1 MSPADLTETL
11 TSGQPL
17 DETGVQAMA
26 ALLLDPAAD
35 VTAKADLL
43 RALNAKGETADE
55 IAGFVRAFLAHAIRP
70 PLDLATID
78 RPAIDVCGTGGD
90 KLNLFNVSTTSMFI
104 LAACGLAVVKHGN
117 RGITSKSGGADVL
130 EALGIRIDL
139 PPAAYAECVKR
150 HGTAFMLAPQY
161 HPAFAAVAPVR
172 KLLAAAGTRTIFNI
186 IGPLLNPLSPPWQL
200 AGVFDP
206 ALPPTYAGILRSL
219 GRTRAWAVH
228 GSTADGRGMDE
239 ISTLG
244 PTRIVIAE
252 PGGLSDITLAPP
264 DPPARLEDLQGG
276 DAPHNAAILT
286 AILDG
291 TDQGPK
297 RQLVL
302 TNAAAALQVTDF
314 AGSWEEG
321 RAIAAEAID
330 SGKALAV
337 LRGLQ
342 GFLPPA

>member
-1 MSPADLTETL
+1 MSAALSETL
-11 TSGQPL
+11 SAGQAL
-17 DETGVQAMA
+17 DASDVQAMA
-26 ALLLDPAAD
+26 TLLLDPAAD
-35 VTAKADLL
+35 PTVKAGLL
-43 RALNAKGETADE
+43 RALSAKGETAEE
-55 IAGFVRAFLAHAIRP
+55 IAGFVRAFLTHAIRP
-70 PLDLATID
+70 PLDLTTLD

-90 KLNLFNVSTTSMFI
+90 QLNLFNVSTTSMFI

-139 PPAAYAECVKR
+139 PPAAFAECVKR
-150 HGTAFMLAPQY
+150 HGTGFMLAPQY

-172 KLLAAAGTRTIFNI
+172 KLLAAEGTRTIFNI

-219 GRTRAWAVH
+219 GRTRAWSVH
-228 GSTADGRGMDE
+228 GTTADGRGMDE

-252 PGGLSDITLAPP
+252 PAGLSEFTL
-264 DPPARLEDLQGG
+264 DPPAPPANLADLQGG

-291 TDQGPK
+291 GDRGPK
-297 RQLVL
+297 RHLVL
-302 TNAAAALQVTDF
+302 ANAAAALRITE
-314 AGSWEEG
+314 AAPSWE
-321 RAIAAEAID
+321 AAQALAAEAID

-342 GFLPPA
+342 RFEPPA